1 MTTNIKRWIY
11 PQNVN
16 QSMKLLTKLLKI
28 GFWTL
33 VITSFFGVAAVVATY
48 FYLEPKLPSTENL
61 KNVQFQVPLRVF
73 SRDQKLIAEF
83 GEKRRIPLDFAELPE
98 QLIQSFLAAE
108 DNRFFE
114 HPGVDYQ
121 GIIRAAIQLLLT
133 GEKKQGGSTITMQV
147 ARNFFLTREK
157 TYIRKLNEIF
167 LALKIETEL
176 SKEKILELYLNK
188 IYMGHRS
195 YGVGAAAQVYY
206 GKKVS
211 ELDLAQ
217 MAMVAGLPKAPSAFN
232 PVTNPT
238 RALQRRN
245 YVLGQ
250 MNRLS
255 YITEEQ
261 YQKARKIPVTARIHS
276 ASIEVE
282 APYVAEMVRAE
293 MLERYGDNT
302 YTEGYTVYTTIDS
315 RLQTAA
321 NTALRTNLQAYD
333 LRHGYRGTKQNF
345 DISQVSDDK
354 TLDRLLKDHRPVA
367 DLRAAIVT
375 AVDNQAVKIYLG
387 DGVHTSISWKGL
399 EWARAYKSE
408 NYQGPAPKRA
418 QQIVKPGDIVRVLE
432 ETTEKDTYLR
442 LAQVPAIE
450 GALVSVNPDDGSLI
464 SLVGGYD
471 FYNSKFNRVTQA
483 LRQPGS
489 GFKAFIYSAALEA
502 GFTPASLINDAPVVF
517 DDPSLE
523 GTWRPENYSGKF
535 FGPTRLRYALT
546 KSRNLVSIRLLR
558 SMGIPH
564 ALKFAERFGF
574 NAKALPGNLS
584 LALGSAAVTPLQM
597 ASAYTVLANGG
608 YRVETYLIEKIE
620 DNQHN
625 PLYMANPPRV
635 CETCN
640 SRKTEDI
647 VSQDDAESATNI
659 APRVISPQIHYLMN
673 SMMRDVIRRG
683 TATKARVLGRNDL
696 SGKTGTTNDQKDA
709 WFNGFN
715 RSHVAISW
723 VGFDSAKP
731 LGRGEVGGRA
741 ALPAWI
747 AYMKEA
753 LKEVAE
759 IPLVMP
765 PGIITVRI
773 DPATGKRARA
783 DQKGTIFEV
792 FRTENA
798 PKRSA
803 QRFSRTVR
811 GTNNT
816 GGENSS
822 TITDDED
829 PF

>member
-1 MTTNIKRWIY
+1 
-11 PQNVN
+11 
-16 QSMKLLTKLLKI
+16 MKLLTKLLKI

-33 VITSFFGVAAVVATY
+33 FITGFFTVAAVTATY
-48 FYLEPKLPSTENL
+48 FYLEPKLPPTENL
-61 KNVQFQVPLRVF
+61 KDVQFQVPLRVF
-73 SRDQKLIAEF
+73 SRDKKLIAEF
-83 GEKRRIPLDFAELPE
+83 GEKRRIPLSYDELPK

-121 GIIRAAIQLLLT
+121 GIIRAAVQLLLT

-157 TYIRKLNEIF
+157 TYIRKLNEIL
-167 LALKIETEL
+167 LALRIETEL

-206 GKKVS
+206 GKTVS
-211 ELDLAQ
+211 DLSLAQ
-217 MAMVAGLPKAPSAFN
+217 AAMVAGLPKAPSANN
-232 PVTNPT
+232 PVTDPK
-238 RALQRRN
+238 RALERRN

-250 MNRLS
+250 MKRLS
-255 YITEEQ
+255 YISEEE
-261 YQKARKIPVTARIHS
+261 YQAAMLEPVSARIHS
-276 ASIEVE
+276 ANIEVE

-293 MLERYGDNT
+293 MLELYGENA
-302 YTEGYTVYTTIDS
+302 YTDGYSVYTTIDS
-315 RLQTAA
+315 RLQAAA
-321 NTALRTNLQAYD
+321 NSALRTTLQDYD
-333 LRHGYRGTKQNF
+333 LRHGYRGAVRSY
-345 DISQVSDDK
+345 DISVDADDK
-354 TLDRLLKDHRPVA
+354 DLDLLLKEHPAVA
-367 DLRAAIVT
+367 DLPPAIVT
-375 AVDNQAVKIYLG
+375 SVGENTIEVYLG
-387 DGVHTSISWKGL
+387 EGKRTVIDWQGL

-408 NYQGPAPKRA
+408 SYRGPSPKRA
-418 QQIVKPGDIVRVLE
+418 NEIVEIGDLVRVLE
-432 ETTEKDTYLR
+432 MTTKKGTYLR
-442 LAQVPAIE
+442 LAQVPAVE
-450 GALVSVNPDDGSLI
+450 GALVALDPDDGALI
-464 SLVGGYD
+464 SLIGGYD
-471 FYNSKFNRVTQA
+471 FFNSKFNRVTQA

-489 GFKAFIYSAALEA
+489 GFKPFIYSAALEA

-564 ALKFAERFGF
+564 ALKYAERFGF
-574 NAKALPGNLS
+574 DATELPNNLS

-597 ASAYTVLANGG
+597 ASAYAILANGG
-608 YRVETYLIEKIE
+608 YRVDSYLIESIY
-620 DNQHN
+620 DVHN
-625 PLYMANPPRV
+625 KQLYQANPPRV
-635 CETCN
+635 CDSCDFAGSGEPEIQSGAGEAPSN
-640 SRKTEDI
+640 
-647 VSQDDAESATNI
+647 V
-659 APRVISPQIHYLMN
+659 APRVISAQNHYLMI
-673 SMMRDVIRRG
+673 SMMQDVIRRG
-683 TATKARVLGRNDL
+683 TATKARSLGRDDL
-696 SGKTGTTNDQKDA
+696 AGKTGTTNEQKDA

-715 RSHVAISW
+715 RSHVAVSW

-747 AYMKEA
+747 LYMKEA
-753 LKEVAE
+753 LKDVAE
-759 IPLVMP
+759 QPLVMP
-765 PGIITVRI
+765 PGIMTVRI
-773 DPATGKRARA
+773 DPVTGKRARA
-783 DQKGTIFEV
+783 DQKGAIFEV

-798 PKRSA
+798 PELSA

-811 GTNNT
+811 GVDGSS
-816 GGENSS
+816 GGSNR
-822 TITDDED
+822 TAVKDED